1 HRTRRVA
8 KVVRTFANEGA
19 TVVEDDAE
27 AAWALVGKTRAQR
40 RIRANDDTSQKLLHV
55 AIRNALRLVLNRPH
69 GAIQSSHGKEVRK
82 RVIGLLSCLH
92 ERFVALF
99 AASDDLEGDVE

>member
-1 HRTRRVA
+1 
-8 KVVRTFANEGA
+8 
-19 TVVEDDAE
+19 
-27 AAWALVGKTRAQR
+27 
-40 RIRANDDTSQKLLHV
+40 RANDDTSQKLLHV

-99 AASDDLEGDVE
+99 AASDDLEGDVEGIDLDALYLASVEAVRGSQLEHGFDGGLSVDLGVVALD